1 MRFSAEML
9 QQSLHQ
15 DLSTHVD
22 VSLPSW
28 AIDDSPKQVAC
39 YRLKESLLKKFNQE
53 DKPSQHACR
62 AALDKFLA
70 VNERMSRWEL
80 VLQHVQPDWE
90 LIGMLKAELKEFLDP
105 SNEGPIYSDYQLMF
119 ELGYSGPGASIGAK
133 GCDFYTKMFA
143 SRLSTTTALSDVWST
158 LVSKNAQLRE
168 AYSDPACDVS
178 HNVVDHNKLSFVNKT
193 SDVARTICTE
203 PSINMW
209 MQLGMGAILHARLKQ
224 QYGIDFSFQPEV
236 NQRMARLGSIL
247 DHNVTIDLESASD
260 SLGLRMMDEVFPK
273 RFMGMLRRLRS
284 PNCRLPDGSLVP
296 LQMVSTMG
304 NGFTFP
310 LQTLL
315 FAASC
320 SVVLKYLGIPRVSQG
335 PCEVRNMAVF
345 GDDIIIDNR
354 ASRLLLRL
362 LGILGFAVNSGK
374 TFVEGPFRES
384 CGVDCFLG
392 HDVRPV
398 YLKSLKSLQDAFV
411 AVNKL
416 NLWSAKTGVMLHNT
430 VAYVLQVYPEA
441 RKCLVPLDEDD
452 SSGIKVPRELVS
464 IGQRSIKGSFGLL
477 RYTKSTPIFHGYK
490 VDVDSG
496 RLLRHPAEVTF
507 IPSGLF
513 VAFLGGYVRG
523 YRVSLRQNVTRYKT
537 KRMCTPNWGYMRPH
551 VLLGYPD
558 RAARLK
564 SACTA
569 NLAI

>member
-15 DLSTHVD
+15 DLSTHID
-22 VSLPSW
+22 VNLPSW

-39 YRLKESLLKKFNQE
+39 YRLKESLLKKFNQAT
-53 DKPSQHACR
+53 KPSPDACR

-70 VNERMSRWEL
+70 VNERMSKWEL
-80 VLQHVQPDWE
+80 SLNHVQPDWE

-119 ELGYSGPGASIGAK
+119 ELGYAGPGASIGAK

-143 SRLSTTTALSDVWST
+143 SKLSTTKGLSDVWST
-158 LVSKNAQLRE
+158 LVSRNAQLRE

-178 HNVVDHNKLSFVNKT
+178 HNVVDHNKLSFVNKNREI
-193 SDVARTICTE
+193 ARTICTE
-203 PSINMW
+203 PSVNMW
-209 MQLGMGAILHARLKQ
+209 MQLGMGAILHRRLRQ
-224 QYGIDFSFQPEV
+224 VYGIDFSYQPEV
-236 NQRMARLGSIL
+236 NQRLARLGSLL
-247 DHNVTIDLESASD
+247 DHVVTIDLESASD
-260 SLGLRMMDEVFPK
+260 SLGMRMMDEVFPV

-284 PNCRLPDGSLVP
+284 PSCRLPDGSLVP
-296 LQMVSTMG
+296 LSMVSTMG

-320 SVVLKYLGIPRVSQG
+320 SVVLKYLGIPRNSQG
-335 PCEVRNMAVF
+335 WCETRNMAVF

-354 ASRLLLRL
+354 ASRLLIHL
-362 LGILGFAVNSGK
+362 LGLLGFAVNTEK

-398 YLKSLKSLQDAFV
+398 YIKCLRSLQDAFV

-416 NLWSAKTGVMLHNT
+416 NLWSAKTGVALRHT
-430 VAYVLQVYPEA
+430 VSYVLHVFGEA
-441 RKCLVPLDEDD
+441 RSCQVPLDEDD
-452 SSGIKVPRELVS
+452 SSGIKVPRELVDTER
-464 IGQRSIKGSFGLL
+464 RSVKGSFGLL
-477 RYTKSTPIFHGYK
+477 RYTKSTPVFFGYK
-490 VDVDSG
+490 VDTVSG
-496 RLLRHPAEVTF
+496 RLLRHPADVAY
-507 IPSGLF
+507 IPTGLY
-513 VAFLGGYVRG
+513 VAFLGGYLTG
-523 YRVSLRQNVTRYKT
+523 YRVSLRQEITRYKT
-537 KRMCTPNWGYMRPH
+537 KRMCTPNWGYMRPE
-551 VLLGYPD
+551 VLAGYPD

-564 SACTA
+564 TACET
-569 NLAI
+569 NLGN